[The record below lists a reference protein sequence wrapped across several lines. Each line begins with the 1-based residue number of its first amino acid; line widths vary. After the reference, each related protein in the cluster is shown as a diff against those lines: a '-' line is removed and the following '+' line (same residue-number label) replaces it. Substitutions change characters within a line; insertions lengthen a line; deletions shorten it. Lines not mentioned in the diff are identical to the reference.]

1 VNLQLIR
8 HFRTLAFTGIL
19 FIFLCLS
26 SCDLIRMK
34 KERNYSQDK
43 RKSIA
48 RVNDAF
54 LYADELKGIVPE
66 KTTKDDSAA
75 RINAYVTSWVR
86 KQLLIQEALKTIN
99 IDEAEVERKVLDYR
113 YSLIGYEF
121 LNYYIQQHLNDSVD
135 EASIETYYKTHLD
148 NFILKQNI
156 IRGTY
161 IKVSK
166 DAPRT
171 KRIKDLMFSFKEKE
185 INELKSYC
193 LSFSAAYH
201 LADSSWIEFDK
212 LAVNSPLAE
221 IPNKIQFLRSYN
233 YYETSDQ
240 GYLYFLKVD
249 AYKITD
255 NVSPLE
261 FVKHDIKNII
271 LNKRKVELAKK
282 LEDEVYENAAKRK
295 DFEVFTK

>member
-1 VNLQLIR
+1 MKGLGNTAMKNFIWIAV
-8 HFRTLAFTGIL
+8 IL
-19 FIFLCLS
+19 MVG

-34 KERNYSQDK
+34 KGKDNLDER
-43 RKSIA
+43 RKPIA
-48 RVNDAF
+48 RVNDAY

-75 RINAYVTSWVR
+75 RLNAYVNSWVR
-86 KQLLIQEALKTIN
+86 KQLLIQEALKTIS

-135 EASIETYYKTHLD
+135 DASIEAYYKAHLD

-161 IKVSK
+161 IKVPK

-171 KRIKDLMFSFKEKE
+171 KRIKDLMFSAKEKE
-185 INELKSYC
+185 VAELKSYC

-201 LADSSWIEFDK
+201 LSDSTWIEFDK

-221 IPNKIQFLRSYN
+221 IPNKIQFLRTYG
-233 YYETSDQ
+233 YYETVDPS
-240 GYLYFLKVD
+240 YLYFLKVD
-249 AYKITD
+249 EYKITD

-261 FVKHDIKNII
+261 FVRQDIKNII

-282 LEDEVYENAAKRK
+282 LEDEVYENAEKRK
-295 DFEVFTK
+295 DFEVFGK

>member
-1 VNLQLIR
+1 MIFVC
-8 HFRTLAFTGIL
+8 L
-19 FIFLCLS
+19 F

-34 KERNYSQDK
+34 KEKSNDENK
-43 RKSIA
+43 RKLIA
-48 RVNDAF
+48 RVNNAF

-135 EASIETYYKTHLD
+135 DVSIEAYYKEHLD

-171 KRIKDLMFSFKEKE
+171 KRIKDLMFSVKEKE

-233 YYETSDQ
+233 YYETNDQ
-240 GYLYFLKVD
+240 AYLYFLKVD

-282 LEDEVYENAAKRK
+282 LEDEVYENAAKQK

>member
-1 VNLQLIR
+1 MIQYRFL
-8 HFRTLAFTGIL
+8 FSCLAITALMSG
-19 FIFLCLS
+19 
-26 SCDLIRMK
+26 CDLI
-34 KERNYSQDK
+34 K
-43 RKSIA
+43 RKNDNTSGTSSRKAIA
-48 RVNDAF
+48 RVTNTV
-54 LYADELKGIVPE
+54 LYEDELKGIVPE

-75 RINAYVTSWVR
+75 RVNAYVSSWVR
-86 KQLLIQEALKTIN
+86 KQLLMQEALKTIS

-121 LNYYIQQHLNDSVD
+121 QNYYIQQHLNDSVND
-135 EASIETYYKTHLD
+135 AEIDGYYKAHLD

-161 IKVSK
+161 IKVAK

-171 KRIKDLMFSFKEKE
+171 KRIKDLMFSAKEKE
-185 INELKSYC
+185 KHELKSYC

-201 LADSSWIEFDK
+201 IADSSWIEFDK
-212 LAVNSPLAE
+212 LTVNSPLAE
-221 IPNKIQFLRSYN
+221 IPNKIQFLKTYP

-240 GYLYFLKVD
+240 TFLYFLKVD
-249 AYKITD
+249 GYKISD

-261 FVKHDIKNII
+261 FVRQDIKNII

-295 DFEVFTK
+295 DFEVFGK

>member
-1 VNLQLIR
+1 MGVIAIPL
-8 HFRTLAFTGIL
+8 G
-19 FIFLCLS
+19 LS

-34 KERNYSQDK
+34 KEKTNEENT
-43 RKSIA
+43 RKPIA
-48 RVNDAF
+48 RVNNAYLF
-54 LYADELKGIVPE
+54 ADELKGIVPE
-66 KTTKDDSAA
+66 KTTKDDSSA
-75 RINAYVTSWVR
+75 RMNAYVTSWVR

-135 EASIETYYKTHLD
+135 NAAIEDYYKAHLD

-171 KRIKDLMFSFKEKE
+171 KRIKDLMFSVKEKE
-185 INELKSYC
+185 MNELKSYC

-240 GYLYFLKVD
+240 SFLYFLKVD

-295 DFEVFTK
+295 DFEVFVK